1 MRFDGQNTLS
11 DFHGVVSLGRD
22 FVTVEPFLN
31 KDYEYRLQSMGGVLR
46 AYSRASLSHD
56 WKANQG
62 EGEVHDL
69 RLTKRHRRIAAAV
82 QNAAPGFDIW
92 GCDLLVTK
100 EGQEFCLEINDSSI
114 GFNENWQD
122 EDMRGIDDCVLR
134 RATAFYGVS
143 RSCSDGGPALQLE
156 DQD

>member
-1 MRFDGQNTLS
+1 MRFEGKNALS

-62 EGEVHDL
+62 EGQVHDL
-69 RLTKRHRRIAAAV
+69 ELTKRHRRIARAIESV
-82 QNAAPGFDIW
+82 APGFDVW
-92 GCDLLVTK
+92 GCDMLVTR
-100 EGQEFCLEINDSSI
+100 EGQEYCLEINDSSI
-114 GFNENWQD
+114 GFNENHQEQD
-122 EDMRGIDDCVLR
+122 MQGIVDCVLR
-134 RATAFYGVS
+134 RLATFYS
-143 RSCSDGGPALQLE
+143 ADKLKQ
-156 DQD
+156 